1 MIFLT
6 EKSIR
11 QNVKKFGF
19 KSYDAEVLSAI
30 NASLKNFTEHKLQK
44 ALKKHKTASRTQ
56 RGGRVVLPSE
66 YFGVTSGSH
75 FEQLANHGA
84 NMNVTEAMIRA
95 SIPTNDLSGAIK
107 GGAMAKFSIPKK
119 SLANALQEAKT
130 SLQQEA
136 QIKSEV
142 SSALQKQF
150 EELMTSLLKKASKSQ
165 RGVEHLSIHEFQ
177 KALSQKKFASLRR

>member
-11 QNVKKFGF
+11 QNVKRFGF
-19 KSYDAEVLSAI
+19 KSYDTEVLTAI
-30 NASLKNFTEHKLQK
+30 NNSLKKFTENKLQK
-44 ALKKHKTASRTQ
+44 ALKKHKTVSRTTQ

-75 FEQLANHGA
+75 FEQLTNHGA
-84 NMNVTEAMIRA
+84 DMNVTEAMIRA

-107 GGAMAKFSIPKK
+107 GGARVHFAISKK

-130 SLQQEA
+130 SLHQEA
-136 QIKSEV
+136 QIRSEV

-150 EELMTSLLKKASKSQ
+150 EELMTSLLKKTSK
-165 RGVEHLSIHEFQ
+165 GAEHLSIEEFQ
-177 KALSQKKFASLRR
+177 KALSQKKFASLRG